1 MRDNRIDVIEAGLVE
16 SLWVVEQLGR
26 PVVKAW
32 NSIFFDSF
40 TTKGTTL
47 GNPNRIALPVA
58 AGREKDRKVVMALV
72 EDTGFDAFDAGTLAE
87 SWRQQPGAP
96 SYCTDLSQDEL
107 PAALTAAERTRLPK
121 RRDLAMAAV
130 QERVGG
136 STTNLDANYIV
147 RLNRALFM

>member
-1 MRDNRIDVIEAGLVE
+1 
-16 SLWVVEQLGR
+16 
-26 PVVKAW
+26 
-32 NSIFFDSF
+32 
-40 TTKGTTL
+40 
-47 GNPNRIALPVA
+47 
-58 AGREKDRKVVMALV
+58 MALV

-96 SYCTDLSQDEL
+96 CYCTDLSQEEL
-107 PAALTAAERTRLPK
+107 PAALTAAERARLPK